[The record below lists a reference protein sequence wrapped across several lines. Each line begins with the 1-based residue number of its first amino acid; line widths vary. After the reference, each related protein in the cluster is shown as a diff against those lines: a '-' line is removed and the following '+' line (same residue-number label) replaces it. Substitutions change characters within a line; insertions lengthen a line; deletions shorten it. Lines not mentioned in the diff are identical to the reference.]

1 MKETQNTRETQ
12 DPLTAKEHLLNLGHE
27 QELINQFAEDKE
39 DKDDD
44 EEGPQR

>member
-12 DPLTAKEHLLNLGHE
+12 DSLTVKEHLLNLGHE
-27 QELINQFAEDKE
+27 QELINQFGEDKE
-39 DKDDD
+39 YKDGD